1 MFIKLGIFAGII
13 ILGGMIFSN
22 EIDNLF
28 PTTSATVFDS
38 LKNDITN
45 FGSKASDSVE
55 QRIDSSI
62 DKIVDKTSESISDEI
77 SDVGDKVSN
86 EISDVKESSQK
97 LIKEEVSNFDPIKS
111 IQNIFSGSSNSGSSN
126 SGSSNSG
133 SSNSESTTSLTIQES
148 SNNISTQNNVPIIPK
163 TLSLST
169 KQQSNDNILL
179 QYVDTTGKTK
189 SVNVVIRTTDKEI
202 FSGTFYTSMFDT
214 NVNDA
219 TGIPYYIDMIVE
231 HEDYG
236 TVTSSVFNPGDSSD
250 TKINGIFSQS

>member
-1 MFIKLGIFAGII
+1 MFIKLGIIAGIV

-38 LKNDITN
+38 LKNDVST

-55 QRIDSSI
+55 QRIDESI

-77 SDVGDKVSN
+77 SNVGDKVTD
-86 EISDVKESSQK
+86 EISDVRESSQK
-97 LIKEEVSNFDPIKS
+97 VIKDEISNFNPIES
-111 IQNIFSGSSNSGSSN
+111 IQNIFTGNSNSGSS
-126 SGSSNSG
+126 SSSSTIQKSSND
-133 SSNSESTTSLTIQES
+133 
-148 SNNISTQNNVPIIPK
+148 ISTQNTISIIPG

-169 KQQSNDNILL
+169 KQQSDENILL

-189 SVNVVIRTTDKEI
+189 SVNVVIRTADKQI

-219 TGIPYYIDMIVE
+219 TGIPYYVDMIVE

-236 TVTSSVFNPGDSSD
+236 TVTSSVYNPGDSSD

>member
-1 MFIKLGIFAGII
+1 MFIKLGIIAGIV

-38 LKNDITN
+38 LKNDVGI

-55 QRIDSSI
+55 QRIDESI
-62 DKIVDKTSESISDEI
+62 DKIVDKTSESIFDEI
-77 SDVGDKVSN
+77 SNVRDKVSD

-97 LIKEEVSNFDPIKS
+97 AIKDEISNFNPIES
-111 IQNIFSGSSNSGSSN
+111 IQNIFTDNSNSGSA
-126 SGSSNSG
+126 SSS
-133 SSNSESTTSLTIQES
+133 STTQEL
-148 SNNISTQNNVPIIPK
+148 SNNISTQNITPIIPG

-169 KQQSNDNILL
+169 KQQSDENILL
-179 QYVDTTGKTK
+179 QYIDTSGKTK

-219 TGIPYYIDMIVE
+219 TGIPYYVDMVVE

-236 TVTSSVFNPGDSSD
+236 TVTSSVYNPGDSSD

>member
-1 MFIKLGIFAGII
+1 MMFIKLGIIAGIA

-28 PTTSATVFDS
+28 PTTSATVLDS
-38 LKNDITN
+38 LKNDVSI

-62 DKIVDKTSESISDEI
+62 DKIVDKTSESISNEISEAGDKISDEI
-77 SDVGDKVSN
+77 S
-86 EISDVKESSQK
+86 EAKESSQK
-97 LIKEEVSNFDPIKS
+97 TIKEEISNFNPIES
-111 IQNIFSGSSNSGSSN
+111 IQNIFTDSSNSGSTSQ
-126 SGSSNSG
+126 SSTSQ
-133 SSNSESTTSLTIQES
+133 SSTNDIS
-148 SNNISTQNNVPIIPK
+148 SQNIISIIPE

-169 KQQSNDNILL
+169 RQQSDDNILL
-179 QYVDTTGKTK
+179 QYVDTSGKTK
-189 SVNVVIRTTDKEI
+189 SVNVIIRTIDKEI
-202 FSGTFYTSMFDT
+202 FSGIFFTSKFDT

-219 TGIPYYIDMIVE
+219 TGIPYYVDMIVE

-236 TVTSSVFNPGDSSD
+236 TVTSSVYNPGDSSD

>member
-1 MFIKLGIFAGII
+1 MFIKLGIIAGIV

-38 LKNDITN
+38 LKNDVSN

-62 DKIVDKTSESISDEI
+62 DKIVDKTSESISEEI
-77 SDVGDKVSN
+77 SEAGNKVTN
-86 EISDVKESSQK
+86 EISEAKESSQNV
-97 LIKEEVSNFDPIKS
+97 IKEEISNFNPIES
-111 IQNIFSGSSNSGSSN
+111 IQNIFGGNSNSGSS
-126 SGSSNSG
+126 SS
-133 SSNSESTTSLTIQES
+133 SSTIQES
-148 SNNISTQNNVPIIPK
+148 QNNVSTLNTIPIPPE

-169 KQQSNDNILL
+169 KQQSDENILL
-179 QYVDTTGKTK
+179 QYVDTSGKTK
-189 SVNVVIRTTDKEI
+189 SVDVVIRTADKEI

-219 TGIPYYIDMIVE
+219 TGIPYYVDMIVE

-236 TVTSSVFNPGDSSD
+236 TVTSSVYNPGDSSD

>member
-1 MFIKLGIFAGII
+1 MFIKLGIIVGIV

-22 EIDNLF
+22 EIDSFF

-38 LKNDITN
+38 LKNDMNI
-45 FGSKASDSVE
+45 FGTKASDSVE

-62 DKIVDKTSESISDEI
+62 DKIVDKTSELISNEI
-77 SDVGDKVSN
+77 SNVGDKVGN

-97 LIKEEVSNFDPIKS
+97 LIKEEVSNFNPIEF
-111 IQNIFSGSSNSGSSN
+111 IQNIFTGSSNLGSS
-126 SGSSNSG
+126 S
-133 SSNSESTTSLTIQES
+133 
-148 SNNISTQNNVPIIPK
+148 NISIQNTVSIIPG

-169 KQQSNDNILL
+169 KQQSDDNILL
-179 QYVDTTGKTK
+179 QYIDTTGKTK
-189 SVNVVIRTTDKEI
+189 SVNVVIRTADREI
-202 FSGTFYTSMFDT
+202 FSGTFYTSVFDT

-236 TVTSSVFNPGDSSD
+236 TVTSSVYNTGDYSD
-250 TKINGIFSQS
+250 IKINGIFSQS

>member
-1 MFIKLGIFAGII
+1 MFIKLGIIVGIV

-22 EIDNLF
+22 EIDSFF

-38 LKNDITN
+38 LKNDMNI
-45 FGSKASDSVE
+45 FGTKALDSVE

-62 DKIVDKTSESISDEI
+62 DKIVDKTSESISNEI
-77 SDVGDKVSN
+77 SNVGDKVSD

-97 LIKEEVSNFDPIKS
+97 SIKEKVSNFDPIKS
-111 IQNIFSGSSNSGSSN
+111 IQNIFTDSSNLDSISQSSN
-126 SGSSNSG
+126 V
-133 SSNSESTTSLTIQES
+133 
-148 SNNISTQNNVPIIPK
+148 STQNIVSIIPG

-169 KQQSNDNILL
+169 KQQSDNNILL
-179 QYVDTTGKTK
+179 QYLDTTGKTK
-189 SVNVVIRTTDKEI
+189 SVNIVIRTADREI
-202 FSGTFYTSMFDT
+202 FSGTFYTSVFDT
-214 NVNDA
+214 NVNDV

-236 TVTSSVFNPGDSSD
+236 IVTSSVYNTGDSSD

>member
-1 MFIKLGIFAGII
+1 MFIKLGIIAGIV

-22 EIDNLF
+22 EIDTLF

-38 LKNDITN
+38 LKDDVSN

-62 DKIVDKTSESISDEI
+62 DKIVDKTTESISEEI
-77 SDVGDKVSN
+77 SEAGDKVTN
-86 EISDVKESSQK
+86 EISEAKESSQK
-97 LIKEEVSNFDPIKS
+97 VIKEEISNFNPIES
-111 IQNIFSGSSNSGSSN
+111 IQSIFTGSSGSTTKS
-126 SGSSNSG
+126 
-133 SSNSESTTSLTIQES
+133 STTKSSTTKS
-148 SNNISTQNNVPIIPK
+148 SNNISAQNSISIPPE

-169 KQQSNDNILL
+169 KQQSDENILL
-179 QYVDTTGKTK
+179 QYADTSGKTK
-189 SVNVVIRTTDKEI
+189 SVNVVIRTEDKEI
-202 FSGTFYTSMFDT
+202 FSGIFYTSMFET

-219 TGIPYYIDMIVE
+219 TGIPYYVDMVVE

-236 TVTSSVFNPGDSSD
+236 TVTSSVYNPGDSSD